1 MVTTAPTV
9 RLMEGVRFLYDA
21 PLRQPV
27 FDASVRSLF
36 NVIGNAVGAAHS
48 DAVSAAIGYAHATGQ
63 AGTHV
68 VLGRDVTLAAHAA
81 ALVTGIAVHYDDFDD
96 THLQSMIHP
105 GAACLAALVAAP
117 SATPLSKAISAFG
130 LGIEAYLRMGVAISG
145 PHYERGWHI
154 TGTCGVFGAAV
165 TTGLI
170 YGYDTDTLTKA
181 MGLAALRAVGVREG
195 FGTMTKPFHPG
206 RAAVNGIR
214 AAHAAAKDDTPTT
227 EPLVG
232 DGLYV
237 DVYAD
242 TVDVA
247 RIVDNI
253 GTHFE
258 LFDNAFKPYP
268 CGIVSHPGI
277 YAAELL
283 HQRIST
289 VDAIATVEVL
299 SHPLVVDL
307 TGNPTPTDGL
317 EARFSTIHGVCA
329 GLADGV
335 VALAQ
340 YTNERVNAADLVT
353 LRAKTTLV
361 VDEKIARDQ
370 SIVKVT
376 MTDGTVHTEEVLH
389 APGSIDRP
397 LTDDE
402 LYTKVDRLFE
412 PVLPGRV
419 DDVLT
424 LLKNPAGHT
433 LDSLW
438 QLTTGGA
445 R

>member
-1 MVTTAPTV
+1 MGATTPTAT
-9 RLMEGVRFLYDA
+9 LMDGIQNLYGA
-21 PLRQPV
+21 PLEKPV

-36 NVIGNAVGAAHS
+36 NVIGNAVGAAHA
-48 DAVSAAIGYAHATGQ
+48 DAVDAAISYAHATGQ
-63 AGTHV
+63 AGNHV
-68 VLGRDVTLAAHAA
+68 VLGRNVTLAAQAA
-81 ALVTGIAVHYDDFDD
+81 ALVNGIAVHYDDFDD
-96 THLQSMIHP
+96 THLETVIHP
-105 GAACLAALVAAP
+105 GAVCLAALVAAP
-117 SATPLSKAISAFG
+117 KTTPLDNALAAFG
-130 LGIEAYLRMGVAISG
+130 LGIEAQLRIGSAIS
-145 PHYERGWHI
+145 PSHYHRGWHI
-154 TGTCGVFGAAV
+154 TGTCGVFGAAL
-165 TTGLI
+165 TTGLL
-170 YGYDTDTLTKA
+170 YRYDTNTLTKA
-181 MGLAALRAVGVREG
+181 MGLAAVRAVGVREG

-214 AAHAAAKDDTPTT
+214 AAHAAATDATPAT

-242 TVDVA
+242 TVDVG
-247 RIVDNI
+247 RIVENI

-283 HQRIST
+283 HDRIST
-289 VDAIATVEVL
+289 VDAIANVDVM

-340 YTNERVNAADLVT
+340 YTNERVNASDLVT

-361 VDEKIARDQ
+361 VSDQIARDQ

-402 LYTKVDRLFE
+402 LYTKVDRLFQ

-419 DDVLT
+419 DAVLD

>member
-1 MVTTAPTV
+1 MTGQPSLTMLTGLVE
-9 RLMEGVRFLYDA
+9 LHNQ
-21 PLRQPV
+21 PLEKPV
-27 FDASVRSLF
+27 QAAARRSLF
-36 NVIGNAVGAAHS
+36 NVLGNAIGAAHA
-48 DAVSAAIGYAHATGQ
+48 DAVEIAVNYASATGQ
-63 AGTHV
+63 VGDRP
-68 VLGRDVTLAAHAA
+68 VLGRTETLSPQAA
-81 ALVTGIAVHYDDFDD
+81 AFTNGVAVHYDDFDD
-96 THLQSMIHP
+96 THLETVIHP
-105 GAACLAALVAAP
+105 GAVGLASLVAAP
-117 SATPLSKAISAFG
+117 KDTPLDVALSAFG
-130 LGIEAYLRMGVAISG
+130 WGIEAQLRIGSAIS
-145 PHYERGWHI
+145 PSHYHRGWHI

-170 YGYDTDTLTKA
+170 NGDDAETLNRA
-181 MGLAALRAVGVREG
+181 LAFAAPQAVGVREG

-214 AAHAAAKDDTPTT
+214 AAVRAANELVVVD

-232 DGLYV
+232 AGLFC

-242 TVDVA
+242 EVDIA
-247 RIVDNI
+247 RITKGI

-277 YAAELL
+277 YAATLL
-283 HQRIST
+283 HPRIT
-289 VDAIATVEVL
+289 GEIAAVRII

-307 TGNPTPTDGL
+307 TGNPEPTDGL

-340 YTNERVNAADLVT
+340 YANERVTSADLMA

-361 VDEKIARDQ
+361 VDEQIARDQ
-370 SIVKVT
+370 SRIEVT
-376 MTDGTVHTEEVLH
+376 LASGETLGEEVLH

-397 LTDDE
+397 LTNEE
-402 LYTKVDRLFE
+402 LFAKVDMLLQ
-412 PVLPGRV
+412 PVMPNITGELLAL
-419 DDVLT
+419 LT
-424 LLKNPAGHT
+424 DPKGHT
-433 LDSLW
+433 LDTLW
-438 QLTTGGA
+438 QLVTAGA